1 MAIPPGRTGTIKL
14 QFTMHEG
21 MDGQHDFRMQL
32 RTNDPAQPVAELRVR
47 SNWIP

>member
-1 MAIPPGRTGTIKL
+1 MVITPGRTATINL

-32 RTNDPAQPVAELRVR
+32 KTNDPANPTTELGVR